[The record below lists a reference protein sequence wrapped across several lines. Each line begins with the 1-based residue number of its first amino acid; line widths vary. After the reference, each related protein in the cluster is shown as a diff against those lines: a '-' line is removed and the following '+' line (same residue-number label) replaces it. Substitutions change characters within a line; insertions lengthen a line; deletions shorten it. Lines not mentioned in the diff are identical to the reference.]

1 MLLTPLS
8 KYLET
13 REQKRGA
20 KGGGLL
26 VSVKQNNKQFMKAL
40 TNFEKKQIPFA
51 TANAIN
57 STLKKMLPATK
68 LLTRKYIDRPMPKT
82 EKGYF
87 TRRASW
93 KVGGKF
99 KGESNYLT
107 GRLEI
112 KDFVASYLKWTI
124 DGGVR
129 SAKGKNVVPIDN
141 SPLLNKYGNIR
152 GRKAGFTGGR
162 MFWKEVDGQTLIFKQ
177 VGGRKQRRV
186 QLVATANKTSAT
198 YKKTY
203 PFYEVQK
210 KFVDKHFMKQLKY
223 QFRKAMKTAK

>member
-1 MLLTPLS
+1 MQI
-8 KYLET
+8 KI
-13 REQKRGA
+13 KD
-20 KGGGLL
+20 
-26 VSVKQNNKQFMKAL
+26 NIKQFSKGL
-40 TNFEKKQIPFA
+40 TKFEKKQIPFA

-57 STLKKMLPATK
+57 STLQKMLPAAK
-68 LLTRKYIDRPMPKT
+68 LSTRKYIDRPMPKT

-93 KVGGKF
+93 KEGSKF

-107 GRLEI
+107 GRLEV

-129 SAKGKNVVPIDN
+129 TAKGKNVVPIDN

-152 GRKAGFTGGR
+152 GRKAGFKSDR
-162 MFWKEVDGQTLIFKQ
+162 MFWKEVDGQTLIFKK
-177 VGGRKQRRV
+177 VGGKKQRRL

-203 PFYEVQK
+203 PFYTVQK

-223 QFRKAMKTAK
+223 EFRKAMSTAK